1 MMVCSPHARSGRD
14 PTASFCPHG
23 QLMTDSIRRAT
34 LDDLDQLVPLFDAY
48 RQFYGQQSDI
58 IVAKQFLSD
67 RLTRNESVI
76 LVAEGGR
83 AAIGFVQLYPTFS
96 SILAAPMY
104 VLSDLFVI
112 PEARRRG
119 VGTALLQSAVE
130 TTRATGAVRLE
141 LATAITNVS
150 AQRLYESLGWQKD
163 EFHPYGLAL

>member
-1 MMVCSPHARSGRD
+1 
-14 PTASFCPHG
+14 
-23 QLMTDSIRRAT
+23 MTDSIRRAT
-34 LDDLDQLVPLFDAY
+34 LNDLDQLVPLFDAY

-67 RLTRNESVI
+67 RLVCNESVVFI
-76 LVAEGGR
+76 AEDGDG
-83 AAIGFVQLYPTFS
+83 ASVGFVQLYPTFS

-163 EFHPYGLAL
+163 EFHLYGLAL

>member
-1 MMVCSPHARSGRD
+1 
-14 PTASFCPHG
+14 
-23 QLMTDSIRRAT
+23 MTDSIRRASIQ
-34 LDDLDQLVPLFDAY
+34 DLDRLVPLFDAY
-48 RQFYGQQSDI
+48 RRFYGQQSDLTL
-58 IVAKQFLSD
+58 ARQLLGD
-67 RLTRNESVI
+67 RLTRNESVV
-76 LVAEGGR
+76 LVAENDGGV
-83 AAIGFVQLYPTFS
+83 AIGFVQLYPTFS

-119 VGTALLQSAVE
+119 VGTALLKSAVE

-163 EFHPYGLAL
+163 EFHLYGLAL

>member
-1 MMVCSPHARSGRD
+1 M
-14 PTASFCPHG
+14 TAPA
-23 QLMTDSIRRAT
+23 RRAT

-48 RQFYGQQSDI
+48 RQFYGQHSDL
-58 IVAKQFLSD
+58 IVARQFLND
-67 RLTRNESVI
+67 RLIRNESVV
-76 LVAEGGR
+76 LVAENDGGV
-83 AAIGFVQLYPTFS
+83 AIGFVQLYPTFS
-96 SILAAPMY
+96 SILVAPMY

-119 VGTALLQSAVE
+119 VGTALLKSAVE

-163 EFHPYGLAL
+163 EFHLYGLAL